1 MGIGELERT
10 MNRINKG
17 DYVRPI
23 KDELMFIIGN
33 KDFIVTDSKSFN
45 KNSHMIK
52 IEGHKL
58 WFNED
63 DFENVI

>member
-1 MGIGELERT
+1 

-33 KDFIVTDSKSFN
+33 KDFKVIDSKSFN
-45 KNSHMIK
+45 KNSNMIK

-58 WFNED
+58 WFNEN

>member
-1 MGIGELERT
+1 

-45 KNSHMIK
+45 KNSNMIK